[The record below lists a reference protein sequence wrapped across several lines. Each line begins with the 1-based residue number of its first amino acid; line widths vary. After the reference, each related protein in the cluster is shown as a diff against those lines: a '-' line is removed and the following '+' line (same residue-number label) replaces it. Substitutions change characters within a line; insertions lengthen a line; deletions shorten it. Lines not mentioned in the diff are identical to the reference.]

1 MKRFTG
7 RLWTR
12 LLAAQLLIIALGA
25 VTLIVLV
32 ELLAPTFFSN
42 DLRTMNS
49 MMADPSHMGDMM
61 GDMATGSSST
71 GLFTP
76 TVQADL
82 EASFDSSFRRALA
95 ISLVVAG
102 IAAIGTTA
110 YATRRILR
118 PLQAV
123 RSAAHKLAAGAY
135 DQRIDLP
142 NEEEL
147 ADLAQDVNA
156 LAEALATTEA
166 RRVRLISEVA
176 HELRTPLTTL
186 EGYLEGLLDG
196 VFEPNAELYAASG
209 REVRRLK
216 RLAADLADLSR
227 AEEESQPLHLE
238 LFDLTALAGEV
249 TADLRVQADAK
260 GIRLNVTQDGE
271 QVAIRADRDRIGQA
285 LTNIIGNAI
294 TYTDSGG
301 SVDINIEID
310 AHHARIE
317 VTDTGRGLSTEQ
329 QTAIF
334 ERFYRG
340 DPNGPGGSGIGLT
353 IARAIA
359 RRHGGEIEAN
369 SPGTGKGS
377 TFTIRL
383 ARHMGPS
390 SVTEDFCGLF
400 KSLHALIILYQK
412 VL

>member
-1 MKRFTG
+1 MKKFTG

-61 GDMATGSSST
+61 GDMMTGSSST

-156 LAEALATTEA
+156 LAEVLATTEA

-176 HELRTPLTTL
+176 HEMRTPLTTL

-334 ERFYRG
+334 ERFYTEQQTAIFERFYRG

-383 ARHMGPS
+383 ERSTADDTAHGTF
-390 SVTEDFCGLF
+390 VGD
-400 KSLHALIILYQK
+400 
-412 VL
+412 

>member
-1 MKRFTG
+1 MKKLTG

-42 DLRTMNS
+42 DLRTMSS

-61 GDMATGSSST
+61 GDMMTGSSST

-118 PLQAV
+118 PLHAV

-156 LAEALATTEA
+156 LAEVLATTEA

-176 HELRTPLTTL
+176 HEMRTPLTTL

-383 ARHMGPS
+383 ERSTADDTAHGTF
-390 SVTEDFCGLF
+390 VGD
-400 KSLHALIILYQK
+400 
-412 VL
+412 

>member
-1 MKRFTG
+1 
-7 RLWTR
+7 
-12 LLAAQLLIIALGA
+12 LLIIALGA

-61 GDMATGSSST
+61 GDMMTGSSST

-359 RRHGGEIEAN
+359 RRHRGEIEAN

-383 ARHMGPS
+383 ERSTADDTAHGTF
-390 SVTEDFCGLF
+390 VGD
-400 KSLHALIILYQK
+400 
-412 VL
+412 

>member
-61 GDMATGSSST
+61 GDMMTGSSST

-156 LAEALATTEA
+156 LAEVLATTEA

-176 HELRTPLTTL
+176 HEMRTPLTTL

-383 ARHMGPS
+383 ERSTADDTAHGTF
-390 SVTEDFCGLF
+390 VGD
-400 KSLHALIILYQK
+400 
-412 VL
+412 

>member
-1 MKRFTG
+1 MKKLTG

-42 DLRTMNS
+42 DLRTMSS

-61 GDMATGSSST
+61 GDMMTGSSST

-156 LAEALATTEA
+156 LAEVLATTEA

-176 HELRTPLTTL
+176 HEMRTPLTTL

-383 ARHMGPS
+383 ARSTADDTAHGTF
-390 SVTEDFCGLF
+390 VGD
-400 KSLHALIILYQK
+400 
-412 VL
+412 

>member
-1 MKRFTG
+1 MKKLTG

-42 DLRTMNS
+42 DLRTMSS

-61 GDMATGSSST
+61 GDMMTGSSST

-156 LAEALATTEA
+156 LAEVLATTEA

-176 HELRTPLTTL
+176 HEMRTPLTTL

-260 GIRLNVTQDGE
+260 DIRLNVTQDGE

-383 ARHMGPS
+383 ARSTADDTAHGTF
-390 SVTEDFCGLF
+390 VGD
-400 KSLHALIILYQK
+400 
-412 VL
+412 